1 MNGERG
7 ASFDSVNAWRASV
20 EWRVEYIVYEL
31 KYTKQYRALL
41 HRLRY
46 VLDAAHSED
55 LARRVIKARPRRRRK
70 KEKRH

>member
-31 KYTKQYRALL
+31 NTNSTERSIAS
-41 HRLRY
+41 
-46 VLDAAHSED
+46 ATFST
-55 LARRVIKARPRRRRK
+55 PRIPRI
-70 KEKRH
+70 

>member
-31 KYTKQYRALL
+31 NTQNSTERFFTAS
-41 HRLRY
+41 
-46 VLDAAHSED
+46 ATFST
-55 LARRVIKARPRRRRK
+55 PRIPRI
-70 KEKRH
+70 

>member
-7 ASFDSVNAWRASV
+7 ASLFDSVNAWRASV

-31 KYTKQYRALL
+31 NTKQYRAL

-55 LARRVIKARPRRRRK
+55 LARRVIKAGSP
-70 KEKRH
+70 